1 MKLLMNE
8 LWIFSK
14 DGVPL
19 IEILQ
24 NSKVDSSIFGA
35 FISAMG
41 VFSKQ
46 MSGASFN
53 GFSLGDNKYIFT
65 SCLNNNILLVCKVD
79 IKVKDKKV
87 QKIFKIIAE
96 FFEEMYSVED
106 ILNFG
111 GDVRLFNKFKEKIIT
126 YFKIA

>member
-1 MKLLMNE
+1 MNE

-46 MSGASFN
+46 MSGASFD
-53 GFSLGDNKYIFT
+53 GFSLGENKYIFT
-65 SCLNNNILLVCKVD
+65 SCLNNNILLVCKCD

-87 QKIFKIIAE
+87 HKIFKILEE

-106 ILNFG
+106 ISNFG
-111 GDVRLFNKFKEKIIT
+111 GDVRLFNQFKERVKT
-126 YFKIA
+126 YFKMT

>member
-1 MKLLMNE
+1 MNE